1 MLRFRTWL
9 GAMRR
14 VKCDFLDR
22 HRARA
27 GTAAQQIKRS
37 INSGAVEIAA
47 RAGRQIN
54 FLFASHESEKNG
66 LKNVLSIHGVTGD
79 AICGTVNMVVVLP
92 KESFD
97 LVGRT

>member
-1 MLRFRTWL
+1 MLCFRTWL

-14 VKCDFLDR
+14 VISDFLYR

-37 INSGAVEIAA
+37 VNSGAVEIAA
-47 RAGRQIN
+47 RAGRQVN

-66 LKNVLSIHGVTGD
+66 WKNVMSIQGVARNGVSGKVKVGD
-79 AICGTVNMVVVLP
+79 MLTNYRFMIV
-92 KESFD
+92 
-97 LVGRT
+97 